1 MSLRKIRKM
10 SLNQKTKFKQLKREE
25 ESINKVLIV
34 KEANRKK
41 TKKNHLKINK
51 KFENFRAQLPLLAIQ
66 A

>member
-10 SLNQKTKFKQLKREE
+10 SLNQKTKFKQLKGEE
-25 ESINKVLIV
+25 ESINKVQIV

-41 TKKNHLKINK
+41 TRKNHLKINK